1 MSAVGCCSYCKGMG
15 KMDLEI
21 IRHFS
26 TAHFRTLHYCSWSCL
41 KNDMIFNEGMG
52 DFNA

>member
-26 TAHFRTLHYCSWSCL
+26 TAHSRTLHYCSWSCL